1 MDDLSV
7 CGKLPL
13 MVQHEST
20 LSVKKKEKKCRHV
33 EKQNDRNGLLLDV

>member
-20 LSVKKKEKKCRHV
+20 LSVKKKGEEMQTCG
-33 EKQNDRNGLLLDV
+33 ETE